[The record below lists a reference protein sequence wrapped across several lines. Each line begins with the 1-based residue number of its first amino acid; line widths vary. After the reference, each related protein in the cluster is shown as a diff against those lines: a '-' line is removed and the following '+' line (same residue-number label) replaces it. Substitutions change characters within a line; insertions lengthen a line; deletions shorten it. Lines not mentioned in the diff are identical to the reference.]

1 MSENTVTNKV
11 IQKKHVNQTHLYWWL
26 GGENSNSYE
35 RLQALSFC
43 NALAKNLKLLYPDDE
58 EGLREALER
67 NLEFF
72 NTEGTIGA
80 MVPAITLAMEEKKAQ
95 DKEMSGELITNLKL
109 GLMGPIAGI
118 GDTLIWGTMKA
129 IILALGCSFALQG
142 NPLGVVFPFLFTLMV
157 FVIGRYT
164 ATLGYNLGT
173 DAVTKMISSGLMN
186 KVIDAAS
193 ILGLFMMGA
202 LSASYVR
209 LSTKLQY
216 TIEATETVISLQK
229 ILDAIIPGILPLL
242 AIFGIL
248 WYFKNKGQ
256 NYVKLIGLIIL
267 ICMVGALIGV
277 F

>member
-1 MSENTVTNKV
+1 
-11 IQKKHVNQTHLYWWL
+11 
-26 GGENSNSYE
+26 
-35 RLQALSFC
+35 
-43 NALAKNLKLLYPDDE
+43 
-58 EGLREALER
+58 
-67 NLEFF
+67 
-72 NTEGTIGA
+72 
-80 MVPAITLAMEEKKAQ
+80 
-95 DKEMSGELITNLKL
+95 
-109 GLMGPIAGI
+109 
-118 GDTLIWGTMKA
+118 
-129 IILALGCSFALQG
+129 
-142 NPLGVVFPFLFTLMV
+142 
-157 FVIGRYT
+157 
-164 ATLGYNLGT
+164 
-173 DAVTKMISSGLMN
+173 MISSGLMN